1 MRLPAP
7 IALILAIAA
16 LSGAVAGTARA
27 AAEADFEKGEV
38 PGMLPDRRLDC
49 TVGHV
54 TNFDPAHEQTADELR
69 FDSHH
74 RFSFFLARGRRMTG
88 APPETFEA
96 APKVDPRT
104 RIIADPDGVSGQNG
118 PGFGRLVDKW
128 PYRVELSTPIDDK
141 GLLSAIALHPIDE
154 AKGTA
159 WVLMLRASELT
170 HFDAAHIYQGT
181 CKVLTGKAATAAAR
195 RPVRRG

>member
-1 MRLPAP
+1 MRP
-7 IALILAIAA
+7 IALISAIA
-16 LSGAVAGTARA
+16 LLGTCAGTAQA
-27 AAEADFEKGEV
+27 SAETDYEKGEV
-38 PGMLPDRRLDC
+38 PGALPDRWVDC

-54 TNFDPAHEQTADELR
+54 INFDPRREQTADELR
-69 FDSHH
+69 FDSQH
-74 RFSFFLARGRRMTG
+74 RFAFFLAHGKRMVG
-88 APPETFEA
+88 APPETWDV

-104 RIIADPDGVSGQNG
+104 RIVADPDGVSGQQT

-154 AKGTA
+154 AAGTA

-170 HFDAAHIYQGT
+170 HFDAAHIYQGS
-181 CKVLTGKAATAAAR
+181 CRVLTGKAAVAAAR
-195 RPVRRG
+195 QAAVSRG